1 MLAKV
6 MSWVSRHI
14 LLALFMCLFLLLSCG
29 SSHKAI
35 KSDTEV
41 ISKDSASETVNIV
54 HESTT
59 SLSELITT
67 NGSYVI
73 NFRIY
78 DTRKPPDSL
87 TGKPPLLADG
97 HVEGN
102 FNKKED
108 KQTVVADT
116 TNVKADKEATSI
128 KHEKTKTEE
137 VKKKKESTLL
147 KQIGFACIFNKKEDK
162 QTVVADT
169 TNVKADK
176 EATSIKHEKTKTEE
190 VKKKKESTLLKQ
202 IGFACICATV
212 LLVVMLL
219 RQYFWRNNMTIFIIR
234 L

>member
-67 NGSYVI
+67 NGNYVI

-78 DTRKPPDSL
+78 DTRKPSDSL

-97 HVEGN
+97 HVEGD
-102 FNKKED
+102 FSKNKRKETAIKD
-108 KQTVVADT
+108 STE
-116 TNVKADKEATSI
+116 VKADKETTSNTREENRSETI
-128 KHEKTKTEE
+128 KE
-137 VKKKKESTLL
+137 KKESTLPE
-147 KQIGFACIFNKKEDK
+147 QIGFAC
-162 QTVVADT
+162 VCV
-169 TNVKADK
+169 
-176 EATSIKHEKTKTEE
+176 
-190 VKKKKESTLLKQ
+190 
-202 IGFACICATV
+202 TV
-212 LLVVMLL
+212 LIVVMLIVKHWHN
-219 RQYFWRNNMTIFIIR
+219 RQSSS
-234 L
+234 

>member
-78 DTRKPPDSL
+78 DTRKPSDSPTRKVL
-87 TGKPPLLADG
+87 LLADG
-97 HVEGN
+97 HVEGDFSKN
-102 FNKKED
+102 RKKETATKD
-108 KQTVVADT
+108 CTE
-116 TNVKADKEATSI
+116 VKADKETTSDI
-128 KHEKTKTEE
+128 HEEKRS
-137 VKKKKESTLL
+137 ES
-147 KQIGFACIFNKKEDK
+147 
-162 QTVVADT
+162 
-169 TNVKADK
+169 
-176 EATSIKHEKTKTEE
+176 
-190 VKKKKESTLLKQ
+190 
-202 IGFACICATV
+202 
-212 LLVVMLL
+212 
-219 RQYFWRNNMTIFIIR
+219 
-234 L
+234 

>member
-78 DTRKPPDSL
+78 GTRKPPDSL

-102 FNKKED
+102 
-108 KQTVVADT
+108 
-116 TNVKADKEATSI
+116 
-128 KHEKTKTEE
+128 
-137 VKKKKESTLL
+137 
-147 KQIGFACIFNKKEDK
+147 FNKKEDK